1 MTQGDNIVSNST
13 KKYKEVKYT
22 GEVSNKY
29 GTQKGISSDEFFG
42 RGPRFDEQAKTEAR
56 TKLQAFNGAQSISSS
71 SYFGEEEGGARGGRS
86 NSGAGGLG
94 DLEASAREFASKF

>member
-1 MTQGDNIVSNST
+1 MTQGDNIVSSST

-29 GTQKGISSDEFFG
+29 GTQRVFHQTRFFG

-71 SYFGEEEGGARGGRS
+71 SYFGEEEVVLVVVDRIVGGVG
-86 NSGAGGLG
+86 
-94 DLEASAREFASKF
+94 